1 VRRATQTPTA
11 FKNSNAA
18 YPKFTAASLFLTTYP
33 EQEQT
38 YSGVGRRQGRIDGAA
53 DHHHMSVH
61 ASQRCSRKQ
70 RSVRNAMSLDHGFTG
85 ILIAYCVSVVGLFVG
100 LLRGRAPESRMG
112 YVIFIAIPVL
122 IAAIFLW
129 NAVASPLQHSLT
141 SLYSYLGLIFI
152 GLFSGGIGNL
162 LAKFPED
169 KNHKRG
175 TILETAVPRLARG
188 KSTGLTLA
196 GVPVPEADE
205 TKHFKMIGTTGTG
218 KSTAIRELLTGALE
232 RGDRAVIADPD
243 GSYLD
248 SFYDPDRGDQILNP
262 FDSRAARWDVFGE
275 MTQLHDADQL
285 SRSLIADTEGAE
297 SSWRNYARVFLT
309 SLLRQLHRV
318 KHKDPGELY
327 QLIATT
333 PVDDLRDLLA
343 DTPAGPYLAQD
354 NGRFFGAV
362 RAVANTHLSALEHIA
377 HQSSRDSLSVRSWIR
392 SGHGVLFLPYSANEI
407 ATLRSII
414 STWMRLAIFET
425 MNSGDGREGRG
436 DQPSGRR
443 LWFAIDELD
452 ALGAIDGLK
461 DALAR
466 LRKFGGRCILGFQ
479 SIAQVSGTYGR
490 AEAQTIVEN
499 CGNTLI
505 LRCSASEGGGT
516 ARFASSLIGEREII
530 REQITKSTRPN
541 EWLASRSVAQH
552 HVTESAVLASEI
564 EQIPD
569 LHGFLKFASTPE
581 WRRVRLQIA

>member
-1 VRRATQTPTA
+1 MLAHVMNWDR
-11 FKNSNAA
+11 
-18 YPKFTAASLFLTTYP
+18 
-33 EQEQT
+33 
-38 YSGVGRRQGRIDGAA
+38 
-53 DHHHMSVH
+53 
-61 ASQRCSRKQ
+61 
-70 RSVRNAMSLDHGFTG
+70 GFTG
-85 ILIAYCVSVVGLFVG
+85 ILIIYGVSAVGLLVGLF
-100 LLRGRAPESRMG
+100 RGRAPDSRID
-112 YVIFIAIPVL
+112 YFLLLAVPVSIVAVSLWTWIAG
-122 IAAIFLW
+122 
-129 NAVASPLQHSLT
+129 PLQT
-141 SLYSYLGLIFI
+141 SVIAKLVPYLGLVFVAV
-152 GLFSGGIGNL
+152 FSALAGKL
-162 LAKFPED
+162 LAKLPE
-169 KNHKRG
+169 KKSHKRG
-175 TILETAVPRLARG
+175 TILEEAAPKPARRLSIL
-188 KSTGLTLA
+188 KSKGLTLA

-218 KSTAIRELLTGALE
+218 KSTAIRELLLGALE

-243 GSYLD
+243 GSYLNR
-248 SFYDPDRGDQILNP
+248 FYDPDRGDQILNP
-262 FDSRAARWDVFGE
+262 FDSRAARWDLFGE

-297 SSWRNYARVFLT
+297 ASWRNYARVFLT

-392 SGHGVLFLPYSANEI
+392 TGHGVLFLPYSANEI

-414 STWMRLAIFET
+414 STWMRLAIFEA
-425 MNSGDGREGRG
+425 MNQSEDPDRRLGVHRVGPG
-436 DQPSGRR
+436 R

-516 ARFASSLIGEREII
+516 ARFASALIGEREVI

>member
-1 VRRATQTPTA
+1 M
-11 FKNSNAA
+11 NW
-18 YPKFTAASLFLTTYP
+18 
-33 EQEQT
+33 
-38 YSGVGRRQGRIDGAA
+38 
-53 DHHHMSVH
+53 
-61 ASQRCSRKQ
+61 
-70 RSVRNAMSLDHGFTG
+70 DHGFTG
-85 ILIAYCVSVVGLFVG
+85 ILIAYGVSAAGLFVG
-100 LLRGRAPESRMG
+100 LLRGRAPDSRLN
-112 YVIFIAIPVL
+112 YFLFIAIPVL
-122 IAAIFLW
+122 IVAVFLW
-129 NAVASPLQHSLT
+129 DAVASPLQHIPIVS
-141 SLYSYLGLIFI
+141 SLYSYLGLIFV
-152 GLFSGGIGNL
+152 GLFSGGIGTL
-162 LAKFPED
+162 LAKLPEST
-169 KNHKRG
+169 NYKRG
-175 TILETAVPRLARG
+175 TVLEEATPKPARRSL
-188 KSTGLTLA
+188 KSKGLTLA
-196 GVPVPEADE
+196 GQPVPESDE

-218 KSTAIRELLTGALE
+218 KSTAIRELLAGALE

-243 GSYLD
+243 GSYLNR
-248 SFYDPDRGDQILNP
+248 FYDPHRGDQILNP
-262 FDSRAARWDVFGE
+262 FDSRAARWDLFRE

-297 SSWRNYARVFLT
+297 ASWRNYARVFLT

-318 KHKDPGELY
+318 KHNDPGELY

-377 HQSSRDSLSVRSWIR
+377 HQSSRDCLSVRDWIR
-392 SGHGVLFLPYSANEI
+392 TGHGVLFLPYSANEI

-425 MNSGDGREGRG
+425 MNNSASPGEGRG
-436 DQPSGRR
+436 DQR

-452 ALGAIDGLK
+452 ALGQIDGLK

-466 LRKFGGRCILGFQ
+466 LRKFGGRCILGLQ

-516 ARFASSLIGEREII
+516 ARFASSLIGEREVI

-581 WRRVRLQIA
+581 WRRVQVRLT

>member
-1 VRRATQTPTA
+1 MLAHVV
-11 FKNSNAA
+11 NW
-18 YPKFTAASLFLTTYP
+18 
-33 EQEQT
+33 
-38 YSGVGRRQGRIDGAA
+38 
-53 DHHHMSVH
+53 
-61 ASQRCSRKQ
+61 
-70 RSVRNAMSLDHGFTG
+70 DHGFTG
-85 ILIAYCVSVVGLFVG
+85 ILIIYGVSAVGLLVG
-100 LLRGRAPESRMG
+100 LLRGRAPDSRID
-112 YVIFIAIPVL
+112 YFLLLAVPVS
-122 IAAIFLW
+122 IVAVFLW
-129 NAVASPLQHSLT
+129 TWIAGPLQT
-141 SLYSYLGLIFI
+141 SVIAKLIPYLGLVFVAV
-152 GLFSGGIGNL
+152 FSALAGRL
-162 LAKFPED
+162 LAKLPGN

-175 TILETAVPRLARG
+175 TLLEAVTPKPARRIL
-188 KSTGLTLA
+188 KSEGLTLA
-196 GVPVPEADE
+196 GQPVPESDE

-218 KSTAIRELLTGALE
+218 KSTAIRELLGGALA

-243 GSYLD
+243 GSYLNR
-248 SFYDPDRGDQILNP
+248 FYDPDRGDQILNP
-262 FDSRAARWDVFGE
+262 FDSRAARWDLFGE

-297 SSWRNYARVFLT
+297 ASWRNYARVFLT

-377 HQSSRDSLSVRSWIR
+377 HQTSRDSLSVRSWIR
-392 SGHGVLFLPYSANEI
+392 TGHGVLFLPYSANEI

-414 STWMRLAIFET
+414 STWMRLAIFEA
-425 MNSGDGREGRG
+425 MNNGAS
-436 DQPSGRR
+436 QPEANQR

-452 ALGAIDGLK
+452 ALGTIDGLK

-564 EQIPD
+564 EQLPD
-569 LHGFLKFASTPE
+569 LHGFLKFASHPE
-581 WRRVRLQIA
+581 WKRVRLSVGAK